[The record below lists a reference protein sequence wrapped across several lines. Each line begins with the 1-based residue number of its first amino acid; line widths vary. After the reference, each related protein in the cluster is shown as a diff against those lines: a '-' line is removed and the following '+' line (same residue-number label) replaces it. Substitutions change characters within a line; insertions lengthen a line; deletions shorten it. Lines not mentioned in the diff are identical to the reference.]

1 MIENYLLEYLVQFAQ
16 KGTIREVAQAMNVTP
31 ASVSRG
37 LGKLEQQLRIQ
48 LFDHQPQKLIL
59 TEVGKFAAKRADQ
72 LLKQQQAFIAE
83 VQHYQNKSSQLSV
96 GGTLPGPLLL
106 LNQYYLPKNHKQL
119 VIDMNVAAEQNLKKA
134 LLNHQ
139 YSLAFSSRTLK
150 DPAIQS
156 VFIGTEKLAIKVT
169 DLNSLYER
177 QSVSLDDLKGLI
189 FISSAQIGE
198 WKDVIEKNIP
208 NTEFLYQTQTT
219 ALQELTQ
226 HTNFPVFRT
235 NITHYLESFKN
246 TDQKRRYIPIN
257 DSRVSLPIY
266 ALFLKNDAKVVIP
279 VVAWLKNQFQKL

>member
-72 LLKQQQAFIAE
+72 LLKQQQAFVIE

-139 YSLAFSSRTLK
+139 YSLAFSSHTLK

-169 DLNSLYER
+169 DLNLLYER

-279 VVAWLKNQFQKL
+279 VVAWLKKQFQKL